1 MIVYYKSLLDRGRPV
16 IHTVQF
22 SYAE

>member
-22 SYAE
+22 SYVE